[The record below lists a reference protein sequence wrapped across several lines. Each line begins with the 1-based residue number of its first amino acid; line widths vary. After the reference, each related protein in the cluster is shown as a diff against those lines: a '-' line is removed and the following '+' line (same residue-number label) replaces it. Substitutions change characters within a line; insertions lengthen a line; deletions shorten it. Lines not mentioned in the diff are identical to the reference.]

1 MEEFERV
8 QHFDFVWRSRHPD
21 SNMPKG
27 YWFITQIS
35 IPISVAIWRKRSDDA
50 WVRLAPGEIPFESQI
65 VESGNLVKHKDGT
78 VYATGQVKERL
89 DEALRNYME
98 ENGFNKHPY
107 IYWNST
113 ESETY

>member
-8 QHFDFVWRSRHPD
+8 QHIDFVWRSRHPD

-50 WVRLAPGEIPFESQI
+50 WVRLSPDEIPFESQI

-78 VYATGQVKERL
+78 VYAAGQVKERL
-89 DEALRNYME
+89 DETLRIYME
-98 ENGFNKHPY
+98 KKDLNKHPY
-107 IYWNST
+107 VYWNLT
-113 ESETY
+113 G